1 MDILY
6 IVKLFPLKITKSSQE
21 KTKNVSSQKL
31 AHN

>member
-21 KTKNVSSQKL
+21 KTKNYYM
-31 AHN
+31 HG

>member
-21 KTKNVSSQKL
+21 KRKISGKDE
-31 AHN
+31 

>member
-21 KTKNVSSQKL
+21 KTKNYY
-31 AHN
+31 